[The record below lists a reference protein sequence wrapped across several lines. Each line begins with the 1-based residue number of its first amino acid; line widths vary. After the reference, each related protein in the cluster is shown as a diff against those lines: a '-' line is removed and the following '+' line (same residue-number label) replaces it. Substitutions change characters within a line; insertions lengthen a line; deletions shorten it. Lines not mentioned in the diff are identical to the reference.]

1 VDKEN
6 SNRSLWISDG
16 LRRPRSLS
24 LSSLVSPSLPS
35 SWFCSRDATCDAPPQ
50 RSSSRWVFYPLNQP
64 ASVISLSLTRFF
76 LLQLSTTH
84 PPAKSAAPVAPPS
97 KRRLLQLPHL
107 LLDVPNPS
115 FLQLQMTWSSSC
127 GRGRVSQVTGAEQL
141 GGGGG
146 GGVVAERGGA
156 TRGAPPMP
164 DPGHLRPAVVLLPG
178 SRSSGG
184 SPSYLTRAVSPPPAV
199 EMWLPRRAPQMDTDL
214 PFPSARSS
222 GYDGEIPCSMAR
234 WSSIR
239 GTR

>member
-1 VDKEN
+1 VDKDN
-6 SNRSLWISDG
+6 SDRSLWISDG

-64 ASVISLSLTRFF
+64 A
-76 LLQLSTTH
+76 
-84 PPAKSAAPVAPPS
+84 KSAAPVAPPS

-141 GGGGG
+141 GGG

>member
-64 ASVISLSLTRFF
+64 A
-76 LLQLSTTH
+76 
-84 PPAKSAAPVAPPS
+84 KSAAPVAPPS

-146 GGVVAERGGA
+146 GCRGRARRRDAGSSSYARPRSPPPCRCAPPRLQELRRQPQLPHPSGEPA
-156 TRGAPPMP
+156 TRGGDVA
-164 DPGHLRPAVVLLPG
+164 
-178 SRSSGG
+178 
-184 SPSYLTRAVSPPPAV
+184 SPSSSTDGYRSP
-199 EMWLPRRAPQMDTDL
+199 LPLCSQQRLRR
-214 PFPSARSS
+214 
-222 GYDGEIPCSMAR
+222 
-234 WSSIR
+234 
-239 GTR
+239 